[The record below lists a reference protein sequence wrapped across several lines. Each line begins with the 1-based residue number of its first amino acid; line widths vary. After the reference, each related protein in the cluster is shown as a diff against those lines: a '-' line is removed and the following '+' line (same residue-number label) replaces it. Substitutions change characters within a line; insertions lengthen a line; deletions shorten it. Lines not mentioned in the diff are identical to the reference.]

1 MVKRVDVLR
10 RLVLAIALLLS
21 LGVMASISV
30 DAAFVSCRADP
41 LVFLSNGDT
50 IKIVASMETPA
61 SNIKS
66 INYVLHVPPGVNVT
80 QVVYTG
86 GLFAGKEALRVLS
99 DAPSN
104 SYTSDTLVT
113 TRIPGVGVTATTS
126 SRQLR
131 ASVSGFDRQTLSVT
145 LQK

>member
-61 SNIKS
+61 SNVKS
-66 INYVLHVPPGVNVT
+66 INYVLHVPPGVSVT
-80 QVVYTG
+80 KVVYTG
-86 GLFAGKEALRVLS
+86 GPVAGKEALQVFG
-99 DAPSN
+99 DAPAN
-104 SYTSDTLVT
+104 SYTTDTLVT
-113 TRIPGVGVTATTS
+113 TRTSGVQVTATTS
-126 SRQLR
+126 LR
-131 ASVSGFDRQTLSVT
+131 GQRVSVSGFDRQTLSVT